1 MTDKYITTD
10 FGCAAF
16 ASLVKG
22 CLVTSQKISRGRSR
36 FTVNLNVL
44 RYNDNGEEIEVCL
57 DGDDLWNE
65 WLLSEFYQFDELVRR
80 FKKGSY

>member
-1 MTDKYITTD
+1 MSDTYVTIDL
-10 FGCAAF
+10 GCAAF

-22 CLVTSQKISRGRSR
+22 CLVTSKKLSRGRSR
-36 FTVNLNVL
+36 FTVHLH
-44 RYNDNGEEIEVCL
+44 EECP

-65 WLLSEFYQFDELVRR
+65 WLLSEYYQFDEIVRR